1 MSDEIKLKDVEN
13 DINAYFATHNIPTY
27 FYQCLF
33 GECVKIWGMNLV
45 APCDTGDSYQ
55 DQISEY
61 LALTAGTAGW
71 NVAFYQACVQCDMVD
86 MYEYY
91 SELDWIQ
98 SDIFDGVIVDNM
110 IKILFSENV
119 GHDYYCYRLRKEKQ
133 K

>member
-1 MSDEIKLKDVEN
+1 MDYLTDASNEVQ
-13 DINAYFATHNIPTY
+13 AYFATHDIPTY

-33 GECVKIWGMNLV
+33 GELVKVWGMNLV

-55 DQISEY
+55 DQIDEY

-71 NVAFYQACVQCDMVD
+71 NVAIKESCGQCDMID

-91 SELDWIQ
+91 SDLDWIQ
-98 SDIFDGVIVDNM
+98 SDIFDGIITDNM

-119 GHDYYCYRLRKEKQ
+119 GNEYYCYRLRKENN
-133 K
+133 